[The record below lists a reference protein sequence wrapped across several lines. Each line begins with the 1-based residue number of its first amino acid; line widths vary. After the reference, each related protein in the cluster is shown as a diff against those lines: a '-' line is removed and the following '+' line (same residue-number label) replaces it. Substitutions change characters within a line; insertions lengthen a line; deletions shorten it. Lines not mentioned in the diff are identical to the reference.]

1 MKPLSCDEGAAATKE
16 FGFIGVAQEIL
27 ETIVDGFCAID
38 KEWRIVY
45 VNLPACEMW
54 RSTPGSLIGR
64 IFWEVFPQLMGTDSE
79 KLLRAAA
86 GAVRRVE
93 YETFSPIIKG
103 WLWVRVCP
111 MSGGLIG
118 LYWRN
123 ISDQKSAEGALRE
136 SEERFR
142 RCLSRAHSEWRPP
155 ILMGGSAR

>member
-1 MKPLSCDEGAAATKE
+1 MLMKPLSCEEGAAATKE

-45 VNLPACEMW
+45 VNLPTSEMW
-54 RSTPGSLIGR
+54 RSTPEALIGR
-64 IFWEVFPQLMGTDSE
+64 IFWEVFPQLTGTDGE

-86 GAVRRVE
+86 GARRRVE
-93 YETFSPIIKG
+93 YETFSLSIEG

-111 MSGGLIG
+111 MSGGLTG

-123 ISDQKSAEGALRE
+123 ISDQ
-136 SEERFR
+136 
-142 RCLSRAHSEWRPP
+142 SEWVSLAMIARLGIRRPHD
-155 ILMGGSAR
+155 GSGLTDW